1 MQRRNPE
8 RRAQQEMRRI
18 AQAETGGRYSRGP
31 GAGFGGVV
39 GAVVGGEWTSFGRVG
54 ITTLDA
60 PFYVAPPSS
69 GAAADPPGRVGLTT
83 LGEPFRVA

>member
-18 AQAETGGRYSRGP
+18 AQAEGGGGRYASGP
-31 GAGFGGVV
+31 GAGFGGAV
-39 GAVVGGEWTSFGRVG
+39 GAVVAGVWTNFGRVG

-60 PFYVAPPSS
+60 PFYVAAS
-69 GAAADPPGRVGLTT
+69 GTGSEDPPGRVGLTT
-83 LGEPFRVA
+83 LDAPFRVS

>member
-18 AQAETGGRYSRGP
+18 AQAEGAGGRYASGP
-31 GAGFGGVV
+31 GAGFGGAV
-39 GAVVGGEWTSFGRVG
+39 GAIVGGEWTSFGRVG

-60 PFYVAPPSS
+60 PFYVAGGGTGSED
-69 GAAADPPGRVGLTT
+69 APGRAGITT
-83 LGEPFRVA
+83 LGEPFRVS